1 MAATPHREPP
11 RPPDALAVAR
21 QWRAQRGMPWLHG
34 EVARRMAQR
43 LEMIR
48 VEPQRVLDWWA
59 GRSGSRALLAQRYPK
74 ARIDAIEPTAALAA
88 GSAQALRGAWWQR
101 WRGDASAAFL
111 EGAPA
116 GDELAFANGGAQL
129 VWANMVL
136 HWVADPAALMARW
149 NDALAVDGFL
159 MCSAFGPD
167 TLLEL
172 RNLYAELGWPA
183 PSHDYIDMHD
193 LGDALVQA
201 GFADPVMDMET
212 LTLTWPDAA
221 ALLAELRVLGGNA
234 AAARY
239 TGLRTPR
246 WRRRLEQ
253 QLTERLRGPDGRLAL
268 RFELVYGHA
277 FKPVPKLRVAPETKV
292 SVERLRD
299 MARQGRTR

>member
-1 MAATPHREPP
+1 MASSPQREPP
-11 RPPDALAVAR
+11 RPPDAGAVAR
-21 QWRAQRGMPWLHG
+21 QWRAARGVPWLHG

-48 VEPQRVLDWWA
+48 VEPARVLDWWA
-59 GRSGSRALLAQRYPK
+59 QRSGSRELIAARYPK
-74 ARIDAIEPTAALAA
+74 ARIDALEPTAELAA
-88 GSAQALRGAWWQR
+88 HSAQALRGAWWRR
-101 WRGDASAAFL
+101 WRGDAPGVFVESAA
-111 EGAPA
+111 A
-116 GDELAFANGGAQL
+116 GTELAFPAGGAGL

-149 NDALAVDGFL
+149 HAALAVDGFL
-159 MCSAFGPD
+159 MCTAFGPD

-172 RNLYAELGWPA
+172 RTLYRELGWPA
-183 PSHDYIDMHD
+183 PSHDFIDMHD

-221 ALLAELRVLGGNA
+221 ALLDELRTLGGNA
-234 AAARY
+234 AAGRFA
-239 TGLRTPR
+239 GLRTPR
-246 WRRRLEQ
+246 WRRALEAR
-253 QLTERLRGPDGRLAL
+253 LTERLRGPDGRLAL

-277 FKPVPKLRVAPETKV
+277 FKPAPKLRVAAETKV

-299 MARQGRTR
+299 MARQGRAR